1 MGSLLVPN
9 AQQEGM
15 VELGTYSFTS
25 VQTATLPY
33 KIFSTAFD
41 NYQININ
48 YAQNTT
54 AGGIYFYFVTNESN
68 VATDFYQGG
77 QGWSSAGAA
86 INRATANG
94 TVATITGATAAKA
107 DAGLN
112 SAIIKIFNPLTTG
125 RKNFMWQNTYWNSSD
140 VQNALFGG
148 GFCSNGN
155 ICDGLKFETSAGTMT
170 GTWSVYGMR
179 K

>member
-25 VQTATLPY
+25 VQTAVLPV
-33 KIFSTAFD
+33 KTFSTAYD
-41 NYQININ
+41 NYVIDIN

-54 AGGIYFYFVTNESN
+54 TGGVYFYFVSDTTN
-68 VATDFYQGG
+68 VATNFYQGG

-86 INRATANG
+86 VNRATVNG
-94 TVATITGATAAKA
+94 TVATITGATGVKA
-107 DAGLN
+107 DGGIN
-112 SAIIKIFNPLTTG
+112 SASIKIFNPLTTG
-125 RKNFMWQNTYWNSSD
+125 RKNFIWQNTYWNSSD

-148 GFCSNGN
+148 GFCSAAS